1 MPLFNQHII
10 FTFSKK
16 IFFLAAFL
24 LMALTVTAQSNKKDK
39 LQNQYKKIQEE
50 IKKIE
55 SLISSTQSE
64 KTNSLQQLNSI
75 SSKISVRENLINNIA
90 SQIDFLENSII
101 EKQNV
106 IISLE
111 KDIKR
116 LKADYALMVQNTYS
130 NKYKTNPL
138 NFLFAAESFNQM
150 MQRFAYLRTYA
161 KTRQNQSTLINKT
174 IDDLNNKI
182 AKLEEDKLEKSKFL
196 SEEEK
201 QKQEL
206 EKEKQLKNNLI
217 AKLQKDEGDLLKQI
231 KEKNKAAQALNKEI
245 EKIIAEEIR
254 IAKEKA
260 AKEAKA
266 KGGTVSK
273 GLALTPEEK
282 QLSNDFISNRGK
294 LPWPVS
300 KGFIISQ
307 FGNHEHPTIKNVY
320 TNNNGIDIKT
330 EQDAIVRVIFGGTVV
345 NSFYLD
351 ASQNSVIIKHGEYYS
366 VYSNLK
372 TVNVSAGDKV
382 STKQSLGIVSTQD
395 GVSKVH
401 LEIWKGTEKTNPEL
415 WLAK

>member
-1 MPLFNQHII
+1 MPFLNQHISFNFLKNI
-10 FTFSKK
+10 LVITLFMCFAFS
-16 IFFLAAFL
+16 
-24 LMALTVTAQSNKKDK
+24 VSAQSNKKDK
-39 LQNQYKKIQEE
+39 LQSQYKKIQEE

-55 SLISSTQSE
+55 SLISTTQSE
-64 KTNSLQQLNSI
+64 KTNSLAQLNSI
-75 SSKISVRENLINNIA
+75 SSKIGVRKNLIDNI
-90 SQIDFLENSII
+90 SNQIEFLENSIA

-106 IISLE
+106 ISSLE
-111 KDIKR
+111 KDIVR
-116 LKADYALMVQNTYS
+116 LKEDYALMIQNTYN
-130 NKYKTNPL
+130 NKHKTNPL
-138 NFLFAAESFNQM
+138 NFIFAADDFNQM
-150 MQRFAYLRTYA
+150 LQRFAYLRTYA
-161 KTRQNQSTLINKT
+161 KTRQNQSNLIKKT
-174 IDDLNNKI
+174 IEDLNNKI
-182 AKLEEDKLEKSKFL
+182 AKLEEDKIEKTAFL

-206 EKEKQLKNNLI
+206 EKEKQIKNSLV
-217 AKLQKDEGDLLKQI
+217 AKLQKDESDLLKQI

-254 IAKEKA
+254 LAKEKA

-266 KGGTVSK
+266 KGTTVSK

-282 QLSNDFISNRGK
+282 ALSDNFVSNRGK

-300 KGFIISQ
+300 KGFIISK

-330 EQDAIVRVIFGGTVV
+330 EQNAAVRVVFGGTVV

-351 ASQNSVIIKHGEYYS
+351 ATQNSVIIKHGEYYS

-372 TVNVSAGDKV
+372 TVSVSAGDKV
-382 STKQSLGIVSTQD
+382 STKQSIGTVSTID
-395 GVSKVH
+395 GQSKVH

>member
-1 MPLFNQHII
+1 MSFLKLN
-10 FTFSKK
+10 K
-16 IFFLAAFL
+16 IFSFTKSSFLVIGFL
-24 LMALTVTAQSNKKDK
+24 LFSISINAQSNKKDK

-55 SLISSTQSE
+55 SLISNTQSE
-64 KTNSLQQLNSI
+64 KTNSLAQLNSI
-75 SSKISVRENLINNIA
+75 SSKIGVRKNLIDNI
-90 SQIDFLENSII
+90 SNQIKFLENSIV

-111 KDIKR
+111 KEIER
-116 LKADYALMVQNTYS
+116 LKEDYALMIKNAYN
-130 NKYKTNPL
+130 NKHKTNPL
-138 NFLFAAESFNQM
+138 NFIFSADNFNQAL
-150 MQRFAYLRTYA
+150 QRFAYLRSYA

-174 IDDLNNKI
+174 IEDLNDKI
-182 AKLEEDKLEKSKFL
+182 AKLEEDKAEKTSFL
-196 SEEEK
+196 SEEEREK
-201 QKQEL
+201 HEL
-206 EKEKQLKNNLI
+206 EKEKDIKNSLI
-217 AKLQKDEGDLLKQI
+217 AKLQKDENELLKQI

-260 AKEAKA
+260 AQAAKA
-266 KGGTVSK
+266 KGETVSK

-330 EQDAIVRVIFGGTVV
+330 EKDATVRVVFGGTVV

-372 TVNVSAGDKV
+372 TVSVSAGDKL
-382 STKQSLGIVSTQD
+382 STKQSIGIVSTQD
-395 GVSKVH
+395 GQSKVH

>member
-1 MPLFNQHII
+1 MPLFIQHII
-10 FTFSKK
+10 SKFSKNNLL
-16 IFFLAAFL
+16 IIVLLLLAFSAN
-24 LMALTVTAQSNKKDK
+24 AQSNKKDK
-39 LQNQYKKIQEE
+39 LQNQYKQIQAE

-55 SLISSTQSE
+55 SLISSTQNE
-64 KTNSLQQLNSI
+64 KTNSLAQLNSI
-75 SSKISVRENLINNIA
+75 SSKIGVRRNLIDNI
-90 SQIDFLENSII
+90 SNQISFLENSIL

-116 LKADYALMVQNTYS
+116 LKDDYAKMVQNSYN
-130 NKYKTNPL
+130 NKYKTDPL
-138 NFLFAAESFNQM
+138 NFIFSAENFNQM
-150 MQRFAYLRTYA
+150 MQRFTYLRSYA
-161 KTRQNQSTLINKT
+161 KTRQNQSTLINRT
-174 IDDLNNKI
+174 IEDLNIKI
-182 AKLEEDKLEKSKFL
+182 AKLEEDKIEKTAFL

-206 EKEKQLKNNLI
+206 EKEKQIKNSLI
-217 AKLQKDEGDLLKQI
+217 AKLQKDESSLLKQI

-254 IAKEKA
+254 LAKAKA
-260 AKEAKA
+260 AKDAKA
-266 KGGTVSK
+266 KGTTVSK

-282 QLSNDFISNRGK
+282 ALSDNFVSNRGK

-330 EQDAIVRVIFGGTVV
+330 ETDANVRVVFGGTVV

-372 TVNVSAGDKV
+372 TVNVNAGDKL
-382 STKQSLGIVSTQD
+382 STKQTIGTVSTQD
-395 GVSKVH
+395 GLSKVH